1 MLAKEALGDY
11 YKNYSD
17 IYNESESNMSKIYKA
32 YNKIDDRDC
41 ILKIIDKNELEK
53 GDYDFHVERLKK
65 EEEITKL
72 CQCENIVNFYRKIEN
87 EKYIIFELEDCE
99 QDLNKYLSENG
110 ELERE
115 KDLFKKIA
123 QDIAKALKKLQSKGI
138 MHRDIKPSN
147 FFLSEKD
154 DEKTI
159 KLGDFGCAIYKK
171 DNNFDQIG
179 TYLYNAPEVV
189 QNLEYDEK
197 CDLWS
202 LGISLFEL
210 YFGFLPYSP
219 QATSNVMLKYL
230 YGDMKW
236 TFRKTKD
243 PNLEP
248 PFTPKKPKDI
258 IPNLDVLFRRLLT
271 LDPKKRMTIDEYYD
285 YVFNQDFMKPG
296 LIAINNNPEY
306 AKIYQEIEN
315 EEAPK
320 YNVGIEKESKDDE
333 KIEKKNVGKIIN
345 VIGEGHLPDIMNFAN
360 GSVNGEQKYNN
371 IIYYDENVTNFKDS
385 VYQDSDLFENH
396 TPGAF
401 ILCTNEKSLELVKN
415 EITTQMKRDKNTTFN
430 LITTGS
436 QCEKV
441 MDYLDKN
448 KEFEKCI
455 KNVCVYCMNL
465 QKWSK
470 LKNQY
475 NKVYGVFNTT
485 KDVLNFINQFS
496 KKEIKPFYVTKLI
509 TLKDYLAKYKDR
521 HFTISKFYG
530 NLSPEAYK
538 KYIEDIK
545 KIVEAEGK
553 KKELFQSNQNE
564 LMSGF
569 FTFDLSKDLEKLD
582 QLIVK
587 EYTKNTFYGDLNKWL
602 MNSKLNFYEPVAY
615 FTARLM
621 YHLNSFAEKKTLY
634 YNADKKELH
643 RGVKLFY
650 SSLLPYERAIGKII
664 LLSAFTSTS
673 QEKQLAE
680 RWAGR
685 GQSKTLYKTNKKFSV
700 VFFIKNYHKANWISN
715 GIDVQ
720 SISAYSN
727 EKEILYQPF
736 SFYKVRKVE
745 IDYDNYIADI
755 YLETIGKCEILEEKI
770 KLNKQ
775 IHFNKDKNIME
786 AV

>member
-1 MLAKEALGDY
+1 MSAKEALGDY

-17 IYNESESNMSKIYKA
+17 IFNESESNISKIYRA
-32 YNKIDDRDC
+32 FNNVDERDC
-41 ILKIIDKNELEK
+41 ILKVIDKKELQK
-53 GDYDFHVERLKK
+53 GDYDFHLERLKK

-72 CQCENIVNFYRKIEN
+72 CKSENIVNFYKKFETEN
-87 EKYIIFELEDCE
+87 YIIFELEDCD
-99 QDLNKYLSENG
+99 QDLCKYLSENG

-115 KDLFKKIA
+115 KDFFKQIC
-123 QDIAKALKKLQSKGI
+123 QDIAKALKTLQNKGI

-147 FFLSEKD
+147 MFLIEKD
-154 DEKTI
+154 EKKTI
-159 KLGDFGCAIYKK
+159 KLGDFGCAIQKQENK
-171 DNNFDQIG
+171 SDQIG
-179 TYLYNAPEVV
+179 TYLYNAPEVL

-219 QATSNVMLKYL
+219 SATSNNMLKYI
-230 YGDMKW
+230 YGDKKW

-243 PNLEP
+243 PNIEP
-248 PFTPKKPKDI
+248 PHTPKKPKDI

-271 LDPKKRMTIDEYYD
+271 LDPKSRMTLDEYYD
-285 YVFNQDFMKPG
+285 YVFNKDFMKPG
-296 LIAINNNPEY
+296 LISINNNPEY
-306 AKIYQEIEN
+306 TKIYQSIED
-315 EEAPK
+315 EEAPE
-320 YNVGIEKESKDDE
+320 YNVGIDQESKDDE
-333 KIEKKNVGKIIN
+333 KIEKKNVGKILNI
-345 VIGEGHLPDIMNFAN
+345 IGENHLPDIMNFSN
-360 GSVNGEQKYNN
+360 GSVNGEQKFNN
-371 IIYYDENVTNFKDS
+371 IIYYDENVTNYKDS

-401 ILCTNEKSLELVKN
+401 ILCVNEKSLELVKN
-415 EITTQMKRDKNTTFN
+415 EILNQMNRDKNTSFN

-436 QCEKV
+436 QCKKI
-441 MDYLDKN
+441 MDYLNKN

-465 QKWSK
+465 KKWSV
-470 LKNQY
+470 LKNEY
-475 NKVYGVFNTT
+475 NKVYGVFNKT
-485 KDVLNFINQFS
+485 KDVLNFIDQFS
-496 KKEIKPFYVTKLI
+496 IKEIKPFYVTKLI
-509 TLKDYLAKYKDR
+509 TLKDYLIKYKDR
-521 HFTISKFYG
+521 HFKVSQFYG
-530 NLSPEAYK
+530 NLSPDTYK
-538 KYIEDIK
+538 KYIESIK
-545 KIVEAEGK
+545 QIVKAEGD
-553 KKELFQSNQNE
+553 KKELFQKDQNM
-564 LMSGF
+564 LLSGF

-621 YHLNSFAEKKTLY
+621 YHLNSFAEKKNFY
-634 YNADKKELH
+634 YNEDKHELH

-650 SSLLPYERAIGKII
+650 SSLLPYERAVGKII

-673 QEKQLAE
+673 EDKRLAE

-685 GQSKTLYKTNKKFSV
+685 KDTASLYKTNKKFSV
-700 VFFIKNYHKANWISN
+700 VFIIKNNHKNNWVSN

-720 SISAYSN
+720 SISAYKN

-736 SFYKVRKVE
+736 SFYKVRSVS
-745 IDYDNYIADI
+745 IDYEHYSADI
-755 YLETIGKCEILEEKI
+755 SLETIGKCEILEEKI

-775 IHFNKDKNIME
+775 IQFNKDKNIME